1 MQLARDICKLT
12 EISQLVAVVL
22 GNEDAA
28 RLEIGY
34 DLFRGQTGYLKD
46 IDFVSNPDEE
56 SYLIKDE
63 QGAVRRLVKV
73 SFSGRVYSVS
83 QGDVPLDAYG
93 DRNGQLV

>member
-1 MQLARDICKLT
+1 VFYHDGRQLAQIWEQEVNGSTVTRTI
-12 EISQLVAVVL
+12 A
-22 GNEDAA
+22 
-28 RLEIGY
+28 Y

-63 QGAVRRLVKV
+63 QGTVRRLVKV
-73 SFSGRVYSVS
+73 SFSGGVYSVS

-93 DRNGQLV
+93 DWNGRFV